1 MKVVVKNVKKSSVNS
16 LLRKARSERG
26 WSQQKLAEMV
36 STTSV
41 NISRWE
47 NGSNF
52 PTPYFIQKLCDAFE
66 KTPAELGLISRSH
79 IARLWTVPFI
89 RNPFFTGRESLLT
102 LLHERLSI
110 TRMAALTQAQAL
122 YGLGGIGKTQTAA
135 EYAFR
140 YGDEYTHVLWMT
152 AATHETLDADF
163 AQLAQLLSLREK
175 DELNQSQI
183 VATVKRWLTANG
195 GWLLIMDNADDLK
208 IAREF
213 LPTRHK
219 GYVLFTTRDQASGM
233 IATSIEVE
241 KLSVQDGVLLLLRWS
256 KCLDA
261 GMPVAQAL
269 PEDRAAA
276 ERIVKEMD
284 GLPLALVQAGAYVAE
299 TGCSLVNYLTL
310 YESHHKELLARHS
323 RLMLDYPETV
333 ATTWSLSFQQIEQKS
348 SIAAD
353 LLRLCAFLAPDAIPE
368 ELLLQY
374 FAQFGDVPE
383 AEAGSDQFKLNEALG
398 VLLKFSL
405 VRREEN
411 THVLTIH
418 RLVQIVLRDSMDQ
431 ETQHA
436 WAERTVQTVNAIF
449 PKTDFGIEEK
459 QHYFLQYYLP
469 HVQVCAALISQY
481 HLHSEE
487 ASQLLYQAGG
497 FLYVHGFYQQSLDLH
512 QQALSIRKQIFG
524 LEHPS
529 VADSFTSLAQLANDQ
544 RDFAQGEEFYQQAL
558 LIREKT
564 LGLDDPD
571 TIRSLNNLSI
581 SYRNQGKYELAE
593 QLLQQALSISERTLG
608 TEHLDTLYYVI
619 NLAKLYSE
627 QQKYKL
633 AEQLLQRT
641 LTISTRIL
649 EPAHPLIAYNLN
661 LLAKLSYEQKN
672 YKKAEQLWKQS
683 LAILE
688 KALGS
693 HHPACAEI
701 LNDLAELYSAQGFS
715 RKAQTYCQRALSI
728 AEKILGSE
736 HPETITYREHL
747 SKIVGQTNEEQG

>member
-1 MKVVVKNVKKSSVNS
+1 
-16 LLRKARSERG
+16 
-26 WSQQKLAEMV
+26 MV
-36 STTSV
+36 GSTSV

-47 NGSNF
+47 NDSNF
-52 PTPYFIQKLCDAFE
+52 PTPYFIQKLSDVFE

-79 IARLWTVPFI
+79 IARFWTVPFI
-89 RNPFFTGRESLLT
+89 RNPFFTGRESLLA

-122 YGLGGIGKTQTAA
+122 YGHGGIGKTQTAA
-135 EYAFR
+135 EYTFR
-140 YGDEYTHVLWMT
+140 YGDEYTHVLWMA

-163 AQLAQLLSLREK
+163 AHLAQLLSLREK
-175 DELNQSQI
+175 DELDQSQI
-183 VATVKRWLTANG
+183 VAAVKRWLTAND
-195 GWLLIMDNADDLK
+195 GWLLIMDNADDLQ

-219 GYVLFTTRDQASGM
+219 GFVLFTTRDQASGV
-233 IATSIEVE
+233 IAASIEVE
-241 KLSVQDGVLLLLRWS
+241 KLSLQDGTLLLLRWS
-256 KCLDA
+256 KCLDT
-261 GMPVAQAL
+261 GVPVHQAMS
-269 PEDRAAA
+269 EDRAAA
-276 ERIVKEMD
+276 ELIVEKMD

-299 TGCSLVNYLTL
+299 TGCSLGDYLTL

-323 RLMLDYPETV
+323 RLMIDYPETV
-333 ATTWSLSFQQIEQKS
+333 ATTWSLSFQQIEQQS
-348 SIAAD
+348 SVAAD

-368 ELLLQY
+368 ELLLQGI
-374 FAQFGDVPE
+374 ARFGDASE
-383 AEAGSDQFKLNEALG
+383 TGASWDQFKLYEALG

-411 THVLTIH
+411 TRVLSIH
-418 RLVQIVLRDSMDQ
+418 RLVQTVLRDSMDQ

-436 WAERTVQTVNAIF
+436 RAERTIQTINAIF

-459 QHYFLQYYLP
+459 QQYFLQYYLP
-469 HVQVCAALISQY
+469 HVQVCAALITQY

-487 ASQLLYQAGG
+487 ASQLLSQAGV

-512 QQALSIRKQIFG
+512 QQALSIREQIFG
-524 LEHPS
+524 LEHPA
-529 VADSFTSLAQLANDQ
+529 VAASFTSLAQLANDQ
-544 RDFAQGEEFYQQAL
+544 RDFAQGEEFYQKAL

-564 LGLDDPD
+564 LGPDDPD
-571 TIRSLNNLSI
+571 TIRSRNNLSI
-581 SYRNQGKYELAE
+581 SYRNQGKYEQAE
-593 QLLQQALSISERTLG
+593 QLLQQVISISERKLG
-608 TEHLDTLYYVI
+608 NEHLDTLYYVI

-627 QQKYKL
+627 QQKYEQ

-641 LTISTRIL
+641 LAISIRIL

-672 YKKAEQLWKQS
+672 YEQAEQLWNQS

-693 HHPACAEI
+693 KHPACAEI
-701 LNDLAELYSAQGFS
+701 LNDLAEVYSSQGFT
-715 RKAQTYCQRALSI
+715 RKAQFYCQRALSI
-728 AEKILGSE
+728 AEKILGPE
-736 HPETITYREHL
+736 HPETITYRQHL
-747 SKIVGQTNEEQG
+747 SKIVG